1 MSTEQQE
8 KIKVIF
14 TEYDEEVDGSVAH
27 CLVDLGA
34 SRAIIITP
42 EYEQDGTLSLDV
54 ALSLF
59 PMEQV
64 ADLLGMLADAAS
76 RAVEKPEE

>member
-8 KIKVIF
+8 KIKVTF
-14 TEYDEEVDGSVAH
+14 TEYDEEVDGGVTH

-34 SRAIIITP
+34 CRAILITP
-42 EYEQDGTLSLDV
+42 EYEPDGTLSLDV
-54 ALSLF
+54 SLSQF

-64 ADLLGMLADAAS
+64 TDLLGMLADAAS
-76 RAVEKPEE
+76 RAVEKLEE